1 MPQIGWIIDLTKCT
15 GCHTCEVACKME
27 NNTPP
32 ILSPLPLKSS
42 YEAQQVNW
50 RRVLEIESGRF
61 PNVKRSF
68 YTMSCHHCEEP
79 ACMAACPV
87 DAITKREKDGIVLID
102 QTKCIGCKYCSTACP
117 YDAPQFNETTGLM
130 EKCTFCVH
138 RIDAGLEPACVT
150 SCLGGA
156 LQWTVDFD
164 APGEPPEGF
173 ADPALTHPS
182 VEWRRDIVKG

>member
-32 ILSPLPLKSS
+32 ILSPLLLKSP
-42 YEAQQVNW
+42 YEAVQVNW
-50 RRVLEIESGRF
+50 RRVLEIESGRY

-68 YTMSCHHCEEP
+68 YTMSCHHCAEP
-79 ACMAACPV
+79 ACMASCPV
-87 DAITKREKDGIVLID
+87 GAITKRDKDGVVLID
-102 QTKCIGCKYCSTACP
+102 QTACIGCKYCAAACP
-117 YDAPQFNETTGLM
+117 YGAPQFNETTGLM

-138 RIDAGLEPACVT
+138 RIDVGLEPACVT

-164 APGEPPEGF
+164 APGEPPENF
-173 ADPALTHPS
+173 ADPALTNPS

>member
-32 ILSPLPLKSS
+32 ILSPLLLESPYS
-42 YEAQQVNW
+42 AVQVNW
-50 RRVLEIESGRF
+50 RRVLEIESGRY

-68 YTMSCHHCEEP
+68 YTMSCHHCAQP
-79 ACMAACPV
+79 ACMASCPV
-87 DAITKREKDGIVLID
+87 GAITKRDKDGVVLID
-102 QTKCIGCKYCSTACP
+102 QTACIGCKYCAAACP
-117 YDAPQFNETTGLM
+117 YGAPQFNENTGLM

-138 RIDAGLEPACVT
+138 RIDVGLEPACVT

-164 APGEPPEGF
+164 APGEPPRDF
-173 ADPALTHPS
+173 ADPALTSPS
-182 VEWRRDIVKG
+182 VEWRRDKVRG

>member
-27 NNTPP
+27 NNTFPQ
-32 ILSPLPLKSS
+32 LSPLPVKSAWGS
-42 YEAQQVNW
+42 AQVNW

-68 YTMSCHHCEEP
+68 YTMSCHHCAHP
-79 ACMAACPV
+79 ACMASCPA
-87 DAITKREKDGIVLID
+87 DAISKRGQDGIVLID
-102 QTKCIGCKYCSTACP
+102 QSKCIGCKYCATACP
-117 YDAPQFNETTGLM
+117 YGAPQFNETTGLM

-156 LQWTVDFD
+156 LQWTFDVDTPGDVPD
-164 APGEPPEGF
+164 AF
-173 ADPALTHPS
+173 ADPRLTGPA
-182 VEWRRDIVKG
+182 VEWRRDKVRG